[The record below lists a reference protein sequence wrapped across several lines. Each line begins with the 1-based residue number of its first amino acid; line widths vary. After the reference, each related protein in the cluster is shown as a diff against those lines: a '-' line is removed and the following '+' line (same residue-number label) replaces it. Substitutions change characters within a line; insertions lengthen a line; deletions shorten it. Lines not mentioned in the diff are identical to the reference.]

1 MENRKAEP
9 GGRADN
15 RHRLREILAVFARH
29 GILRGLTPVKLRLI
43 IQDLGPTFVKLGQIL
58 SMRQDML
65 PAEYCQELTLLRAD
79 VSPMP
84 FGEVKEV
91 VEAEYGV
98 PMKSLFLSFEET
110 PLGSASIA
118 QVHAAVLRDG
128 NEVAVKVQ
136 RPGVR
141 DTMARD
147 IVLLRRAAGIL
158 QRAGAIS
165 AAVMALL
172 SDLTREQH
180 RTKAMAMIG
189 MTIGLSFAVAMVV
202 GPLLTRAF
210 GLSGLFLATGAMA
223 LVGIVIVMFM
233 VPRSTGTLQHRE
245 SGVARQALLPT
256 LRHPDLLRLDLGIFV
271 LHAMLMSSFIA
282 LPLALVE
289 KAGLPKEQHWWVY
302 LTALLIS
309 FFAMI
314 PFIIYGEKKRKM
326 KRVLL
331 GAVVTL
337 MLTELFFWKF
347 GDSLRALVIG
357 TVVFF
362 TAFNLL
368 EASLPSLISKVSP
381 AGGKGTAMGVYSTSQ
396 FLGSALGGILGG
408 WMFQHGGLSVVFL
421 GCAGLAALWLA
432 FAVTMRKP
440 PYLTS
445 LRLPLSPEALRE
457 AGLAERLKAVTGV
470 TDAVIVAEESAIYIK
485 LDTELLDRATL
496 EQLVNPAPTCEA

>member
-1 MENRKAEP
+1 MHDPHSDRMSGSET
-9 GGRADN
+9 RAASG
-15 RHRLREILAVFARH
+15 LALVFAFRML
-29 GILRGLTPVKLRLI
+29 GMFMVLPVLATYGMDLVGATPALIGLAIGAYGLTQAI
-43 IQDLGPTFVKLGQIL
+43 FQI
-58 SMRQDML
+58 
-65 PAEYCQELTLLRAD
+65 
-79 VSPMP
+79 P
-84 FGEVKEV
+84 FGVISDRIGRRPV
-91 VEAEYGV
+91 IYLGLIVFA
-98 PMKSLFLSFEET
+98 
-110 PLGSASIA
+110 LGSVLAANSDSIWGVIA
-118 QVHAAVLRDG
+118 GRVLQG
-128 NEVAVKVQ
+128 
-136 RPGVR
+136 
-141 DTMARD
+141 
-147 IVLLRRAAGIL
+147 
-158 QRAGAIS
+158 AGAIS

-337 MLTELFFWKF
+337 MLTELFFWQF
-347 GDSLRALVIG
+347 GNSLRALVIG

-432 FAVTMRKP
+432 FAVTMREP
-440 PYLTS
+440 PYVTS

>member
-1 MENRKAEP
+1 MHDPHSERMSSGET
-9 GGRADN
+9 RAASG
-15 RHRLREILAVFARH
+15 LALVFAFRML
-29 GILRGLTPVKLRLI
+29 GMFMVLPVLATYGMDLAGATPALIGLAIGAYGLTQAI
-43 IQDLGPTFVKLGQIL
+43 FQI
-58 SMRQDML
+58 
-65 PAEYCQELTLLRAD
+65 
-79 VSPMP
+79 P
-84 FGEVKEV
+84 FGIISDRIGRRPVIYLGLIV
-91 VEAEYGV
+91 FA
-98 PMKSLFLSFEET
+98 
-110 PLGSASIA
+110 LGSVLAANSDSIW
-118 QVHAAVLRDG
+118 
-128 NEVAVKVQ
+128 
-136 RPGVR
+136 GV
-141 DTMARD
+141 
-147 IVLLRRAAGIL
+147 IAGRIL
-158 QRAGAIS
+158 QGAGAIS

-223 LVGIVIVMFM
+223 LCGIVIVMFM

-245 SGVARQALLPT
+245 SGVAKQALLPT

-271 LHAMLMSSFIA
+271 LHAMLLSSFIA

-408 WMFQHGGLSVVFL
+408 WLFQHGGLSVVFL

-432 FAVTMRKP
+432 FAVTMREP
-440 PYLTS
+440 PYVTS

>member
-1 MENRKAEP
+1 MHDPHSERMSSGET
-9 GGRADN
+9 RAASG
-15 RHRLREILAVFARH
+15 LALVFAFRML
-29 GILRGLTPVKLRLI
+29 GMFMVLPVLATYGMDLAGATPALIGLAIGAYGLTQAI
-43 IQDLGPTFVKLGQIL
+43 FQI
-58 SMRQDML
+58 
-65 PAEYCQELTLLRAD
+65 
-79 VSPMP
+79 P
-84 FGEVKEV
+84 FGVISDRIGRRPVIYLGLV
-91 VEAEYGV
+91 VFAVGSVVAACSDSIWGV
-98 PMKSLFLSFEET
+98 
-110 PLGSASIA
+110 IA
-118 QVHAAVLRDG
+118 GR
-128 NEVAVKVQ
+128 
-136 RPGVR
+136 
-141 DTMARD
+141 
-147 IVLLRRAAGIL
+147 IL
-158 QRAGAIS
+158 QGAGAIS

-347 GDSLRALVIG
+347 GDSLRTLVIG

-408 WMFQHGGLSVVFL
+408 WLFQHGGLSVVFL
-421 GCAGLAALWLA
+421 GGAGLAALWLA
-432 FAVTMRKP
+432 FAVTMREP
-440 PYLTS
+440 PYVTS

-457 AGLAERLKAVTGV
+457 AGLAERLKAVKGV
-470 TDAVIVAEESAIYIK
+470 TDAVVVTEESAIYIK

>member
-1 MENRKAEP
+1 MHDPHSERMSSGET
-9 GGRADN
+9 RAASG
-15 RHRLREILAVFARH
+15 LALVFAFRML
-29 GILRGLTPVKLRLI
+29 GMFMVLPVLATYGMDLAGATPALIGLAIGAYGLTQAI
-43 IQDLGPTFVKLGQIL
+43 FQI
-58 SMRQDML
+58 
-65 PAEYCQELTLLRAD
+65 
-79 VSPMP
+79 P
-84 FGEVKEV
+84 FGIISDRIGRRPVIYLGLIV
-91 VEAEYGV
+91 FA
-98 PMKSLFLSFEET
+98 
-110 PLGSASIA
+110 LGSVLAANADSIW
-118 QVHAAVLRDG
+118 
-128 NEVAVKVQ
+128 
-136 RPGVR
+136 GV
-141 DTMARD
+141 
-147 IVLLRRAAGIL
+147 IAGRIL
-158 QRAGAIS
+158 QGAGAIS

-210 GLSGLFLATGAMA
+210 GLSGLFFATGAMA
-223 LVGIVIVMFM
+223 LVGVLIVAFI
-233 VPRSTGTLQHRE
+233 VPRSTGPLQHRE
-245 SGVARQALLPT
+245 SGVARQALVPT
-256 LRHPDLLRLDLGIFV
+256 LKHPDLLRLDLGIFV
-271 LHAMLMSSFIA
+271 LHAMLMSSFVA

-314 PFIIYGEKKRKM
+314 PFIIYGEKRRKM

-337 MLTELFFWKF
+337 MLTELFFWQF

-408 WMFQHGGLSVVFL
+408 WLFQHGGLSVVFL
-421 GCAGLAALWLA
+421 GCAALAALWLA
-432 FAVTMRKP
+432 FAVTMREP
-440 PYLTS
+440 PYVTS
-445 LRLPLSPEALRE
+445 LRLPLSPEAIRE
-457 AGLAERLKAVTGV
+457 AGLAERLRAVVGV
-470 TDAVIVAEESAIYIK
+470 TDAVVVADEAAVYIK

-496 EQLVNPAPTCEA
+496 ERLVNNPAPAACEA

>member
-1 MENRKAEP
+1 MHDPHSERMSSGET
-9 GGRADN
+9 RAASG
-15 RHRLREILAVFARH
+15 LALVFAFRML
-29 GILRGLTPVKLRLI
+29 GMFMVLPVLATYGMDLAGATPALIGLAIGAYGLTQAI
-43 IQDLGPTFVKLGQIL
+43 FQI
-58 SMRQDML
+58 
-65 PAEYCQELTLLRAD
+65 
-79 VSPMP
+79 P
-84 FGEVKEV
+84 FGVISDRIGRRPV
-91 VEAEYGV
+91 IYLGLIVFA
-98 PMKSLFLSFEET
+98 
-110 PLGSASIA
+110 LGSVLAANSDSIW
-118 QVHAAVLRDG
+118 
-128 NEVAVKVQ
+128 
-136 RPGVR
+136 GV
-141 DTMARD
+141 
-147 IVLLRRAAGIL
+147 IAGRIL
-158 QRAGAIS
+158 QGAGAIS

-223 LVGIVIVMFM
+223 LCGIVIVMFM

-245 SGVARQALLPT
+245 SGVAKQALLPT

-347 GDSLRALVIG
+347 GDSLRALVVG

-408 WMFQHGGLSVVFL
+408 WLFQHGGLSVVFL

-432 FAVTMRKP
+432 FAVTMREP
-440 PYLTS
+440 PYVTS

-457 AGLAERLKAVTGV
+457 AGLAERLKAITGV
-470 TDAVIVAEESAIYIK
+470 TDAVVVAQEAAIYIK

>member
-1 MENRKAEP
+1 MHDPHSERMSSGET
-9 GGRADN
+9 RAASG
-15 RHRLREILAVFARH
+15 LALVFAFRML
-29 GILRGLTPVKLRLI
+29 GMFMVLPVLATYGMDLAGATPALIGLAIGAYGLTQAVL
-43 IQDLGPTFVKLGQIL
+43 QI
-58 SMRQDML
+58 
-65 PAEYCQELTLLRAD
+65 
-79 VSPMP
+79 P
-84 FGEVKEV
+84 FG
-91 VEAEYGV
+91 
-98 PMKSLFLSFEET
+98 MLSDRIGRL
-110 PLGSASIA
+110 PVIYVG
-118 QVHAAVLRDG
+118 
-128 NEVAVKVQ
+128 
-136 RPGVR
+136 
-141 DTMARD
+141 
-147 IVLLRRAAGIL
+147 LLIFAAGALLAASADSIWGVIAGRIL
-158 QRAGAIS
+158 QGAGAIS

-223 LVGIVIVMFM
+223 LCGIVIVMFM

-245 SGVARQALLPT
+245 SGVAKQALLPT

-331 GAVVTL
+331 GAVATL
-337 MLTELFFWKF
+337 MLTELFFWQF

-368 EASLPSLISKVSP
+368 EASPPSLISKVSP

-408 WMFQHGGLSVVFL
+408 WLFQHGGLSVVFL
-421 GCAGLAALWLA
+421 GGAGLAALWLA
-432 FAVTMRKP
+432 FAVTMREP
-440 PYLTS
+440 PYVTS

-457 AGLAERLKAVTGV
+457 AGLTERLKAVAGV
-470 TDAVIVAEESAIYIK
+470 TDAVIVAEEAAIYIK

>member
-1 MENRKAEP
+1 MHDPHSDRMSGSET
-9 GGRADN
+9 RAASG
-15 RHRLREILAVFARH
+15 LALVFAFRML
-29 GILRGLTPVKLRLI
+29 GMFMVLPVLATYGMDLVGATPALIGLAIGAYGLTQAI
-43 IQDLGPTFVKLGQIL
+43 FQI
-58 SMRQDML
+58 
-65 PAEYCQELTLLRAD
+65 
-79 VSPMP
+79 P
-84 FGEVKEV
+84 FGVISDRIGRRPV
-91 VEAEYGV
+91 IYLGLIVFA
-98 PMKSLFLSFEET
+98 
-110 PLGSASIA
+110 LGSVLAANSDSIWGVIA
-118 QVHAAVLRDG
+118 GRVLQG
-128 NEVAVKVQ
+128 
-136 RPGVR
+136 
-141 DTMARD
+141 
-147 IVLLRRAAGIL
+147 
-158 QRAGAIS
+158 AGAIS

-408 WMFQHGGLSVVFL
+408 WLFQHGGLSVVFL

-432 FAVTMRKP
+432 FAVTMREP
-440 PYLTS
+440 PYVTS

-457 AGLAERLKAVTGV
+457 AGLAERLKAITGV
-470 TDAVIVAEESAIYIK
+470 TDAVVVAQEAAIYIK

>member
-1 MENRKAEP
+1 MHDPHSERMSSGET
-9 GGRADN
+9 RAASG
-15 RHRLREILAVFARH
+15 LALVFAFRML
-29 GILRGLTPVKLRLI
+29 GMFMVLPVLATYGMDLAGATPALIGLAIGAYGLTQALFQIPFGMISDRIGRRPVIYLGLI
-43 IQDLGPTFVKLGQIL
+43 IF
-58 SMRQDML
+58 
-65 PAEYCQELTLLRAD
+65 
-79 VSPMP
+79 
-84 FGEVKEV
+84 
-91 VEAEYGV
+91 
-98 PMKSLFLSFEET
+98 
-110 PLGSASIA
+110 
-118 QVHAAVLRDG
+118 
-128 NEVAVKVQ
+128 
-136 RPGVR
+136 
-141 DTMARD
+141 
-147 IVLLRRAAGIL
+147 AAGSLLAAQSDSIWGVIAGRVL
-158 QRAGAIS
+158 QGAGAIS

-202 GPLLTRAF
+202 GPLLTRSF
-210 GLSGLFLATGAMA
+210 GLSGLFLATGGMA
-223 LVGIVIVMFM
+223 LVGILIVAFM
-233 VPRSTGTLQHRE
+233 VPRATGPLQHRE

-256 LRHPDLLRLDLGIFV
+256 LKHPDLLRLDLGIFV
-271 LHAMLMSSFIA
+271 LHAMLMSSFVA

-326 KRVLL
+326 KQVLL
-331 GAVVTL
+331 GAVITL
-337 MLTELFFWKF
+337 LLTELFFWEF

-408 WMFQHGGLSVVFL
+408 WLFQHGGLSVVFL
-421 GCAGLAALWLA
+421 GCAGLAALWLG
-432 FAVTMRKP
+432 FAVTMREP
-440 PYLTS
+440 PYVTN
-445 LRLPLSPEALRE
+445 LRLPLSPEAIRE
-457 AGLAERLKAVTGV
+457 AGLIERLKAVEGV
-470 TDAVIVAEESAIYIK
+470 TDAVVVAEEAAIYIK

-496 EQLVNPAPTCEA
+496 EQLVNNPAPQTCEA

>member
-1 MENRKAEP
+1 MHDPHSERMSSGET
-9 GGRADN
+9 RAASG
-15 RHRLREILAVFARH
+15 LALVFAFRML
-29 GILRGLTPVKLRLI
+29 GMFMVLPVLATYGMDLAGATPALIGLAIGAYGLTQAI
-43 IQDLGPTFVKLGQIL
+43 FQI
-58 SMRQDML
+58 
-65 PAEYCQELTLLRAD
+65 
-79 VSPMP
+79 P
-84 FGEVKEV
+84 FGMISDRIGRRPVIYLGLIV
-91 VEAEYGV
+91 FA
-98 PMKSLFLSFEET
+98 
-110 PLGSASIA
+110 LGSVLAANSDSIWGVIA
-118 QVHAAVLRDG
+118 GRVLQG
-128 NEVAVKVQ
+128 
-136 RPGVR
+136 
-141 DTMARD
+141 
-147 IVLLRRAAGIL
+147 
-158 QRAGAIS
+158 AGAIS

-223 LVGIVIVMFM
+223 LCGIVIVMFM

-245 SGVARQALLPT
+245 SGVAKQALLPT

-408 WMFQHGGLSVVFL
+408 WLFQHGGLSVVFL

-432 FAVTMRKP
+432 FAVTMREP
-440 PYLTS
+440 PYVTS
-445 LRLPLSPEALRE
+445 VRLPLSPEALRE
-457 AGLAERLKAVTGV
+457 AGLSERLKAVAGV
-470 TDAVIVAEESAIYIK
+470 TDAVVVAEEAAIYIK

>member
-1 MENRKAEP
+1 MHDPHNERMSGSET
-9 GGRADN
+9 RAASGLALVFAFRMLGMFMVLPVLATYGMD
-15 RHRLREILAVFARH
+15 LAGATPTLIGLAIGAYGLTQAVF
-29 GILRGLTPVKLRLI
+29 
-43 IQDLGPTFVKLGQIL
+43 QI
-58 SMRQDML
+58 
-65 PAEYCQELTLLRAD
+65 
-79 VSPMP
+79 P
-84 FGEVKEV
+84 FGIISDRIGRRPVIYLGLIV
-91 VEAEYGV
+91 FA
-98 PMKSLFLSFEET
+98 
-110 PLGSASIA
+110 LGSVLAANADSIW
-118 QVHAAVLRDG
+118 
-128 NEVAVKVQ
+128 
-136 RPGVR
+136 GV
-141 DTMARD
+141 
-147 IVLLRRAAGIL
+147 IAGRIL
-158 QRAGAIS
+158 QGAGAIS

-202 GPLLTRAF
+202 GPLLTRSF

-223 LVGIVIVMFM
+223 LVGILIIAFM
-233 VPRSTGTLQHRE
+233 VPRSTGPLQHRE
-245 SGVARQALLPT
+245 SGVARQALIPT
-256 LRHPDLLRLDLGIFV
+256 LKHPDLLRLDLGIFV
-271 LHAMLMSSFIA
+271 LHAMLMSSFVA

-331 GAVVTL
+331 GAVSTL
-337 MLTELFFWKF
+337 LLTELFFWQF

-408 WMFQHGGLSVVFL
+408 WLFQHGGLSAVFL
-421 GCAGLAALWLA
+421 GCAVLAALWLA
-432 FAVTMRKP
+432 FAVTMREP
-440 PYLTS
+440 PYVTS
-445 LRLPLSPEALRE
+445 LRLPLSPEAIRE
-457 AGLAERLKAVTGV
+457 AGLVERLKAVVGV
-470 TDAVIVAEESAIYIK
+470 TDAVVVAEEAAIYIK
-485 LDTELLDRATL
+485 LDTELLDRTTL
-496 EQLVNPAPTCEA
+496 EQLVNPAPSASEA

>member
-1 MENRKAEP
+1 MHDPHSERMSGSET
-9 GGRADN
+9 RAASG
-15 RHRLREILAVFARH
+15 LALVFAFRML
-29 GILRGLTPVKLRLI
+29 GMFMVLPVLATYGMDLAGATPALIGLAIGAYGLT
-43 IQDLGPTFVKLGQIL
+43 QAMFQI
-58 SMRQDML
+58 
-65 PAEYCQELTLLRAD
+65 
-79 VSPMP
+79 P
-84 FGEVKEV
+84 FGVISDRIGRRPVIYLGLV
-91 VEAEYGV
+91 VFA
-98 PMKSLFLSFEET
+98 
-110 PLGSASIA
+110 LGSVLAACSDSIW
-118 QVHAAVLRDG
+118 
-128 NEVAVKVQ
+128 
-136 RPGVR
+136 GV
-141 DTMARD
+141 
-147 IVLLRRAAGIL
+147 IAGRIL
-158 QRAGAIS
+158 QGAGAIS

-223 LVGIVIVMFM
+223 LVGIVIIMFM

-331 GAVVTL
+331 GAVATL
-337 MLTELFFWKF
+337 MLTELFFWQF

-432 FAVTMRKP
+432 FAVTMREP
-440 PYLTS
+440 PYVTS

-496 EQLVNPAPTCEA
+496 EQLVNPAPTCEAYG

>member
-1 MENRKAEP
+1 MHDPHSERMSGSET
-9 GGRADN
+9 RAASG
-15 RHRLREILAVFARH
+15 LALVFAFRML
-29 GILRGLTPVKLRLI
+29 GMFMVLPVLATYGMDLAGATPALIGLAIGAYGLTQAI
-43 IQDLGPTFVKLGQIL
+43 FQI
-58 SMRQDML
+58 
-65 PAEYCQELTLLRAD
+65 
-79 VSPMP
+79 P
-84 FGEVKEV
+84 FGVISDRIGRRPVIYLGLV
-91 VEAEYGV
+91 VFAVGSVVAACSDSIWGV
-98 PMKSLFLSFEET
+98 
-110 PLGSASIA
+110 IA
-118 QVHAAVLRDG
+118 GR
-128 NEVAVKVQ
+128 
-136 RPGVR
+136 
-141 DTMARD
+141 
-147 IVLLRRAAGIL
+147 IL
-158 QRAGAIS
+158 QGAGAIS

-331 GAVVTL
+331 GAVATL
-337 MLTELFFWKF
+337 MLTELFFWQF

-432 FAVTMRKP
+432 FAVTMREP
-440 PYLTS
+440 PYVTS

>member
-1 MENRKAEP
+1 MHDPHSDRMSGSET
-9 GGRADN
+9 RAASG
-15 RHRLREILAVFARH
+15 LALVFAFRML
-29 GILRGLTPVKLRLI
+29 GMFMVLPVLATYGMDLVGATPALIGLAIGAYGLTQAI
-43 IQDLGPTFVKLGQIL
+43 FQI
-58 SMRQDML
+58 
-65 PAEYCQELTLLRAD
+65 
-79 VSPMP
+79 P
-84 FGEVKEV
+84 FGVISDRIGRRPV
-91 VEAEYGV
+91 IYLGLIVFA
-98 PMKSLFLSFEET
+98 
-110 PLGSASIA
+110 LGSVLAANSDSIWGVIA
-118 QVHAAVLRDG
+118 GRVLQG
-128 NEVAVKVQ
+128 
-136 RPGVR
+136 
-141 DTMARD
+141 
-147 IVLLRRAAGIL
+147 
-158 QRAGAIS
+158 AGAIS

-233 VPRSTGTLQHRE
+233 VPRSTDTLQHRE

-347 GDSLRALVIG
+347 GDSLRALVVG

-408 WMFQHGGLSVVFL
+408 WLFQHGGLSVVFL

-432 FAVTMRKP
+432 FAVTMREP
-440 PYLTS
+440 PYVTS

-457 AGLAERLKAVTGV
+457 AGLAERLKAITGV
-470 TDAVIVAEESAIYIK
+470 TDAVVVAQEAAIYIK